1 MLCPKCKTDH
11 AHRSHRAG
19 WREHLAHM
27 VGYRP
32 YRCHEC
38 SHRFL
43 NFRYS
48 LPEPAAAPARGA
60 EREIAA
66 TRGSLRRQQKRREL
80 LLYGSALTAFVVILY
95 FLTREPSIGN

>member
-19 WREHLAHM
+19 LGERVASL

-32 YRCHEC
+32 YRCHKC
-38 SHRFL
+38 GLRFL
-43 NFRYS
+43 SFRYS
-48 LPEPAAAPARGA
+48 LPEPVPGA

-66 TRGSLRRQQKRREL
+66 TQGSLRRGQRRREF
-80 LLYGSALTAFVVILY
+80 LLYGSALTVFIVILY
-95 FLTREPSIGN
+95 YLTREPSIGN